1 MFRRI
6 LKLPAGHYAILR
18 KGELKLTQY
27 WDLTFP
33 AADQS
38 YARSEDDLADEVR
51 ERFRRSV
58 EAQMVSDVP
67 IGAFLS
73 AGLDS
78 SSIVAMMRASH
89 EPASSNV
96 HDHVPT

>member
-1 MFRRI
+1 MANLNI
-6 LKLPAGHYAILR
+6 
-18 KGELKLTQY
+18 TQY

-33 AADQS
+33 AADQT
-38 YARSEDDLADEVR
+38 YTRSEDDLAEEVR

-78 SSIVAMMRASH
+78 SSIVAMMRARD
-89 EPASSNV
+89 EPAGSYLY
-96 HDHVPT
+96 DHVSREVPSRRDNAGRS